1 MFNFKII
8 IEYDGTDYVGW
19 QRQDNGPSIQEAIEN
34 AIFKLTAEKVI
45 VFGAGRTDAGVHA
58 LGQVAH
64 FNLKKKFHS
73 DNIRDGLNQYL
84 RPQLIAILVAEQID
98 ENFHARFSAT
108 KRTYEYIIT
117 NRRPPLTINKN
128 KSWGVFKT
136 LDVKKIRD
144 EAKFFLGKH
153 NLEAFRSV
161 HCQSNSAIKTIDDI
175 TIANKNNDIVITV
188 SAKSF
193 LHSQVRI
200 MVGTLVE
207 IGKGKIKIS
216 IKKVIEDKLRS
227 QAGITAPACGLYLI
241 KVDY

>member
-19 QRQDNGPSIQEAIEN
+19 QRQDNGLSIQEAIEN

-64 FNLKKKFHS
+64 FNLKKKFQS

-98 ENFHARFSAT
+98 ENFHARFSAI

-136 LDVKKIRD
+136 LDIKKIRD

-175 TIANKNNDIVITV
+175 TIANKNNDVVITV

-216 IKKVIEDKLRS
+216 IKKIIEDKLRS

>member
-1 MFNFKII
+1 MLNFKII

-64 FNLKKKFHS
+64 FNLKKKFKS

-84 RPQLIAILVAEQID
+84 RPQPIAVLDAEQID